1 MHNKNVLISGAGI
14 AGPALAYWL
23 RRYGFQPTVVERA
36 PALREGGQ
44 AVDFR
49 GTAHLTV
56 LRRMGILD
64 EVRRQQTERT
74 RMVVIDAAG
83 RPQVSLPAEFAGGE
97 VEILRGDL
105 ARILHDRTSDST
117 EYVFGD
123 WITSLTESADGVRVT
138 FDRAEPRT
146 FDLVVGADGLHSGV
160 RALTFGDEAKFRRFL
175 GHYVAGFSVPED
187 LRTPGEIRMYSEPG
201 RMVSPGFVV
210 FASPELDYDR
220 HDIAQQ
226 KKLVADTCRG
236 MGWRAPEILEAMWA
250 APDFYFDPI
259 AQIHLDRF
267 TKGRV
272 ALLGDAGYGATLGGL
287 GSGQALV
294 AAYVLAGEL
303 AAADGDHRTAFPRY
317 EHQIKDFARGCQ
329 QIAGNAGPFMAPAT
343 PAKIWQRNLMYRVL
357 SLPGMA
363 KPMSKL
369 TTKAANAIRL
379 ADYSRFLR

>member
-1 MHNKNVLISGAGI
+1 MHNENILISGAGI
-14 AGPALAYWL
+14 AGPALAHWL
-23 RRYGFQPTVVERA
+23 RRYGFRPTIVERA

-64 EVRRQQTERT
+64 EVRRRQTERT
-74 RMVVIDAAG
+74 KMVVIDAAG
-83 RPQVSLPAEFAGGE
+83 RPRVALPAEFAGGE

-105 ARILHDRTSDST
+105 AALLYDLTRDDT

-123 WITSLTESADGVRVT
+123 WITSLTETADGVRVT
-138 FDRAEPRT
+138 FNDAPPRT

-160 RALTFGDEAKFRRFL
+160 RALAFGPETGFRRFL
-175 GHYVAGFSVPED
+175 DHYIAGFSVPDE
-187 LRTPGEIRMYSEPG
+187 LRTPGEVRMYSEPG
-201 RMVSPGFVV
+201 RMVSPGLVV

-220 HDIAQQ
+220 HDVAQQ
-226 KKLVADTCRG
+226 KKLVADACHG
-236 MGWRAPEILEAMWA
+236 MGWRAPEIIEAMWA
-250 APDFYFDPI
+250 APDFFFDPI
-259 AQIHLDRF
+259 AQIHIDRF
-267 TKGRV
+267 SAGRI

-287 GSGQALV
+287 GAGQALV
-294 AAYVLAGEL
+294 TAYVLAGEL
-303 AAADGDHRTAFPRY
+303 AAAGGDHRTAYARY

-329 QIAGNAGPFMAPAT
+329 KIAGNAGPFMAPAT
-343 PAKIWQRNLMYRVL
+343 PAKIRQRNLMYRVL

-363 KPMSKL
+363 KPFNKI